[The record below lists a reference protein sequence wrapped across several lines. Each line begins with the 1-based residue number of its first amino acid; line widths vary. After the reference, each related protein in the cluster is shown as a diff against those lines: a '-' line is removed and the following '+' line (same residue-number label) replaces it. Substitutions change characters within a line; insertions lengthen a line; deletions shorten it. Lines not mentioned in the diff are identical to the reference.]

1 MCIYVYIYDVYII
14 YIYDVNIY
22 IYSEININKFRD
34 NKTFWKRI
42 TPFLS
47 NKVHLSTRITL
58 TGKKATVFDD
68 EKVTETLSFR
78 EYSNISNTAGYSEPL
93 EIAVMITSQVMLL

>member
-1 MCIYVYIYDVYII
+1 MCVCIYVYIYDVYII

-34 NKTFWKRI
+34 NKTFWKTI

-58 TGKKATVFDD
+58 IVKKATVFGD
-68 EKVTETLSFR
+68 EKVTETLS
-78 EYSNISNTAGYSEPL
+78 L
-93 EIAVMITSQVMLL
+93 KKQLLY